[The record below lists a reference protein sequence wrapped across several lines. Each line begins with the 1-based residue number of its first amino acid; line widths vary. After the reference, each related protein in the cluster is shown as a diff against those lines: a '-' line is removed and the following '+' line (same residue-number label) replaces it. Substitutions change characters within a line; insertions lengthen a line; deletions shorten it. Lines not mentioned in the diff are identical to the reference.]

1 MHKKLLHV
9 VTRSLAT
16 HARSLEPQS
25 LRAHH
30 VDPRRADCDP
40 NDVLRLSAAQ
50 MQCLNLATDFAV
62 TRK

>member
-1 MHKKLLHV
+1 MW
-9 VTRSLAT
+9 SLAT

-30 VDPRRADCDP
+30 VDPRRSDCDP

-50 MQCLNLATDFAV
+50 V
-62 TRK
+62 